1 MHELLVPAGNL
12 ECVKIAVTSG
22 ADAVYAGLKSFGA
35 RKFANNLSEDEV
47 IEALKICHLYNK
59 KLYITMNTLVKDNEV
74 EEFLKQIEFLHKIG
88 IDAILMQDFGMICL
102 VRQMYP
108 NLEIHASTQANS
120 SSLETIKMFYEMGIK
135 RVVLSRELSLDEI
148 KSINIPVDLEAFM
161 HGALCVSYSGRCLMS
176 SMIGGRSGNRGE
188 CAGSCRLPYS
198 LLYQDKLIESN
209 KYLLSMK
216 ELNTSSRIN
225 DLLKSNIYSFKIEGR
240 MKSKEYVSFITRYYR
255 HLIDN
260 DKDFDLKEETNKL
273 KTIFNRKFTKGH
285 LFNTKDNNLI
295 NNNTPNHIGL
305 EIGKVISV
313 TNQKIKIKLNRKLN
327 QNDGI
332 RFLESGN
339 GMMVNFLYD
348 EKGKLTNTSNDI
360 CYVDNKINLKT
371 NDTVSKTFDYELS
384 KEIEN
389 YKDIKVP
396 VEINLLAKKNNPLKI
411 TIIDNNY
418 NYKVELTG
426 NIVDKAINQP
436 ISKDRIEKQVSK
448 LGDTPFTAYKINIDC
463 DDDIFISIKEL
474 NDLRREA
481 VNELIN
487 KKTLTDYNIVKKI
500 PTFDKDIPKLKK
512 EFCVKV
518 LTEDSLL
525 ECLKFN
531 IDKIYVLNKDLY
543 EKFKYK
549 ENIYN
554 VEEDSK
560 FIFDK
565 KTLTNNYQDFNN
577 QDGDYGLNVYNI
589 YTAYFLFKMGLNKVT
604 LSPELSFNEQMTL
617 KENFEDKFDIEPN
630 LEILAY
636 GRIENMIIKG
646 NILSIKENDFNY
658 SLIDLRKRKFPVY
671 YDGRL
676 THILNSEPLS
686 IEITNNIKNNF
697 NIRIDFSIE
706 DKQKINKIVN
716 QYY

>member
-22 ADAVYAGLKSFGA
+22 AVAVYAGLKSFGA

-418 NYKVELTG
+418 KVELTG

>member
-148 KSINIPVDLEAFM
+148 KSINIPVDLEAFI

-411 TIIDNNY
+411 TIIDN

>member
-12 ECVKIAVTSG
+12 ECVKIAITSG

-418 NYKVELTG
+418 KVELTG

>member
-148 KSINIPVDLEAFM
+148 KSINIPVDLESFM

-411 TIIDNNY
+411 TIIDN

>member
-418 NYKVELTG
+418 KVELTG

-697 NIRIDFSIE
+697 NIRMDFSIE

>member
-12 ECVKIAVTSG
+12 ECVKIAITSG

-418 NYKVELTG
+418 KVELTG

-448 LGDTPFTAYKINIDC
+448 LGDTQFTAYKINIDC

-500 PTFDKDIPKLKK
+500 PTFDKDIQKLKK

>member
-418 NYKVELTG
+418 KVELTG

-658 SLIDLRKRKFPVY
+658 ILIDLLKREFPVY

>member
-418 NYKVELTG
+418 KVELTG